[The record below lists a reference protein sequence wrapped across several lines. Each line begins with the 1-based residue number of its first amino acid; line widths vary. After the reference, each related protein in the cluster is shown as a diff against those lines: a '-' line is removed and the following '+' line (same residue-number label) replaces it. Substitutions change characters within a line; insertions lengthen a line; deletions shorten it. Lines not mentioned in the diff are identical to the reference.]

1 VRAFLIALAVLA
13 SLVPLWPVYQSPAVL
28 LTVGAGAVLG
38 AVLAVISARKPW
50 SVLRTGLVTLGVY
63 LIVGVPLA
71 VPSAALFSVLP
82 SLPGELSLLAGTIL
96 SWKQLVTVMP
106 PVGSYEALLVP
117 ALLLSLVGMLV
128 ALRLALR
135 KPATAWAA
143 LVPVLTLATSVW
155 LGSSRPFY
163 AGYIAVAVFAL
174 LALWFA
180 TARGSFARTSLRA
193 VGIVLGASVIAWGA
207 GALIPLTDRSVWR
220 TQVEQPFV
228 LRDATSPLS
237 EYRTYVTGD
246 QSQATLLSV
255 QGLKAGEHLALATLD
270 SYNGVVYSVG
280 GSASDFTRM
289 PGSIATSGQAGDE
302 VRASVTIASL
312 TGPWVPLTGS
322 LGAITFTSPNARDL
336 TNAFYYSRSASTG
349 ALVSGVAN
357 GDAYSTTG
365 MAAPWVT
372 LPALGQLTPGTVVV
386 PAPSVIPDGLDGFI
400 NANSKGAATPGAR
413 LQNVLQA
420 LVAKGYISHG
430 GAGEVPSA
438 SGHGAN
444 RISALF
450 ASNPMVGDAEQYAA
464 AAALLATQLGFPS
477 RVVMGFVAPAGTGS
491 TNTLAL
497 QGKTMTAW
505 IEINTSDGWVAVDPI
520 PAVRPIPNKTPDDPT
535 KVAFPQTAVE
545 PPPADASR
553 NGEVKSPTTSEEQ
566 QPDVLDPFWAA
577 ILGIAGCMGWF
588 ALCALVLSSPL
599 LCIEFLKH
607 RRRVKRQHA
616 TSATDRTLG
625 AWDALRDLLI
635 DNGQPVA
642 TSNTRREIA
651 DAAVLPAARDLAVL
665 ADAAQYSGQAVNE
678 QVAEQAWND
687 LAVAELDVETRLNLP
702 QRFKARFSLRSF
714 GVTRARLRD
723 SVRKPR

>member
-50 SVLRTGLVTLGVY
+50 SVLRTGLVTLAVY
-63 LIVGVPLA
+63 LFVGVPLA
-71 VPSAALFSVLP
+71 VPSAALFGVLP
-82 SLPGELSLLAGTIL
+82 SLPGELSLLAGTVL

-117 ALLLSLVGMLV
+117 ALLLALVGMLV

-135 KPATAWAA
+135 KPASAWAA
-143 LVPVLTLATSVW
+143 LVPILTLAASVW

-163 AGYIAVAVFAL
+163 SGYIALAVFAL

-207 GALIPLTDRSVWR
+207 GALIPVTDRSVWR

-246 QSQATLLSV
+246 QSLATLLSV

-270 SYNGVVYSVG
+270 SYNGVVFSVG
-280 GSASDFTRM
+280 GAASDFTRM
-289 PGSIATSGQAGDE
+289 PGSIATAGQAGDE
-302 VRASVTIASL
+302 VRASVTIQSL
-312 TGPWVPLTGS
+312 TGPWVPLAGS
-322 LGAITFTSPNARDL
+322 LGAIKFTSPNAREL
-336 TNAFYYSRSASTG
+336 TNAFYYSRPAATG
-349 ALVSGVAN
+349 ALVSGVAS

-365 MAAPWVT
+365 MAAPSLT
-372 LPALGQLTPGTVVV
+372 LPALSQLAPGTAIV
-386 PAPSVIPDGLDGFI
+386 PAPAVIPDGLDAFI
-400 NANSKGAATPGAR
+400 NANSKGGATAGAR

-430 GAGEVPSA
+430 GTGEVPSA

-444 RISALF
+444 RLSALF
-450 ASNPMVGDAEQYAA
+450 AANPMVGDAEQYAA
-464 AAALLATQLGFPS
+464 AAALLATQVGFPA

-491 TNTLAL
+491 TSTLAL

-505 IEINTSDGWVAVDPI
+505 IEINTADGWVAVDPI

-545 PPPADASR
+545 PPPADSSR
-553 NGEVKSPTTSEEQ
+553 ISDAKAPTATDEQ

-577 ILGIAGCMGWF
+577 VLGVVGFLGWF
-588 ALCALVLSSPL
+588 ALWALILTSPL
-599 LCIEFLKH
+599 LLIEFAK
-607 RRRVKRQHA
+607 RRRRAGREHA
-616 TSATDRTLG
+616 IGARDRTLG
-625 AWDALRDLLI
+625 AWDALRDLLA
-635 DNGQPVA
+635 DHGQAVSA
-642 TSNTRREIA
+642 ADTRREIA
-651 DAAVLPAARDLAVL
+651 ESAALPAARSLAVL
-665 ADAAQYSGQAVNE
+665 ADSAQYSGDGVTARD
-678 QVAEQAWND
+678 ADQAWVD
-687 LAVAELDVETRLNLP
+687 VRAAELEMDAALKLEKRLL
-702 QRFKARFSLRSF
+702 ARFQVRSF
-714 GVTRARLRD
+714 GLTRARLRAAL
-723 SVRKPR
+723 RWPR